1 MPQVISHPTFGN
13 VSFPDDFTNQ
23 QIADSFKN
31 LENLQKPKAQ
41 EKQTPMSETA
51 MNMASDIAVEGGVST
66 TGQLAGA
73 FTGPGYFVLAPLSG
87 YYGNYLKQQQQIA
100 RGERKEFSQGEAFAA
115 ALINLL
121 PAANATKTLAKVG
134 VDLAAKPLGTKI
146 AYTAGLR
153 AVEGAGIGGL
163 SKTLE
168 QTIEEG
174 TFPTQDDF
182 LSAVKAGGALGA
194 VVGAGEAGL
203 TAAFPKLSR
212 GASKMWD
219 TFAGK
224 KASDVGAQLD
234 NLRVNGTPEE
244 KAAATEIIDEVGQ
257 RLGLI
262 RKATGKSA
270 EESAREM
277 LGYQYIP
284 EPGTRPAREA
294 AEAFQQLTPAE
305 SERQLIEMG
314 LKREGAAPSA
324 MESAAAMGVLPVKPA
339 REAAQTLAQAPLT
352 AEEQAARF
360 VGTLQ
365 PKSAMESASAMG
377 VLPVRPAREAAET
390 LAQAPLTAEE
400 QAARFVA
407 GLEPKSAAE
416 SASLMGA
423 LPVKS
428 AKEAAEL
435 LSQVPLT
442 PEEKVAR
449 FVASLQPKS
458 AAESAELLGM
468 GQPLKSARESAEV
481 FKTKQRIKKT
491 TVPTDEE
498 LQIAADSQRGI
509 PESQMYSSVKA
520 LQDAGGPEM
529 YNHALEHV
537 GDLADRLQ
545 EPRYLGSM
553 GATDKLPR
561 LMRML
566 FPAKGRDSFEKEI
579 ESGLRGAAEYK
590 VLEKHPELEVPGEP
604 NWMKYEKVRAQ
615 YANEI
620 EQNIA
625 KAREEM
631 VRQGKEYAKA
641 HREHNK
647 PITYAGK
654 LGRDAAIALGEMD
667 FKKLREIIP
676 ELNDFYEANKNTPN
690 IYLREKPSAKK
701 GKASSESGFITPETA
716 IPLARTAAGAVIG
729 ATQGETPEERAT
741 YAALGAGAGALA
753 SPKLFKAALSKINK
767 KANTIEEAIADKQ
780 GIKPVSIPKGQGSTV
795 VSETNPNVQKAL
807 QELNIPK
814 SERKMS
820 LEDVDRLFEEPK
832 EKTKFLSISDRLAE
846 LFQNSFRPVGV
857 LEEKIRGYSPKFNLA
872 DRFSLIGGAG
882 AKAEPAIREMENVR
896 NTLVGDIHPKDINRY
911 FVLNRAANRLARGI
925 LTEKLSIEDTSRLL
939 TDLRANLGQDKVA
952 RLERFSQYMQ
962 DAADADLKMM
972 VSSGRMSQQLYDEIK
987 AKNDFYAPF
996 HFTNKVGEIDAVS
1009 QRFRSGS
1016 AIDTQAELAK
1026 ELQGFDSQDL
1036 KLGDIFTAF
1045 KRNKYNAHILAEKSA
1060 AMNELVELA
1069 MLDKNGDYA
1078 KFIKRPKDAPPG
1090 FEAISYLS
1098 DGKTKYLAVDASV
1111 ARAVSGLSPIELG
1124 VVGKLLQVGGL
1135 GLRAGATS
1143 LNAAWLVTNFP
1154 LDFARQMMMSK
1165 YGLKSPKDLIP
1176 WAGYAADFGESLAS
1190 SIKYHLPGR
1199 FSKQDDLYRAY
1210 LESGAARSNFQ
1221 SVINQDAFTQA
1232 MLRGDDT
1239 ALAKFIDVSDKYI
1252 LGTPGKIANALEDTI
1267 KLMGLKRAMRFENVN
1282 QLTPEA
1288 REKMMREIAYEVRN
1302 YAGSPDFGKFGSLGR
1317 QANLLFIFANARGQG
1332 VAADVA
1338 RLSGRTGTKE
1348 ARDAWL
1354 RVGIAFGLPAT
1365 LLWSLNH
1372 LPENAEDYSKLSER
1386 DKTSFFNIPLSDENG
1401 PKYNTDKYGRKVRDY
1416 LRIPKRDIPSIM
1428 ANTIEKTLD
1437 FYASQKPQEVYEWA
1451 NAMADSISPI
1461 SISGNTLAERG
1472 MSVASS
1478 LNPAIRVPFEQISN
1492 VEFFRKRPIVSPE
1505 LKEVRPEF
1513 QYEESTPEIY
1523 KDIAKAVPGVS
1534 PLRLQNVVQGFTG
1547 GAVSQFVKKPQEGR
1561 NELASNPLLSRY
1573 FRSGSIDES
1582 ADFERI
1588 QQLRS
1593 QQADR
1598 GFIREMEIDKALD
1611 AALAAPMNQR
1621 QQIMRS
1627 SLPPEVI
1634 SDPNFSDTLVRLL
1647 VDKQLQVTPLERRIR
1662 SLQPSE
1668 RAQYIHERI
1677 STMKREDEKRTY
1689 IGRMA
1694 TIPGMFTDDVAKF
1707 LVEWKKADKP
1717 SKQPQPTR

>member
-13 VSFPDDFTNQ
+13 ISFPDDFTNQ

-41 EKQTPMSETA
+41 EKQIPMSETA

-134 VDLAAKPLGTKI
+134 VDLAAKPVGAKM

-153 AVEGAGIGGL
+153 AAEGAGIGGL

-174 TFPTQDDF
+174 VFPSEKEF
-182 LSAVKAGGALGA
+182 WSSVGSGGALGA

-203 TAAFPKLSR
+203 AAAFPKLSR
-212 GASKMWD
+212 GASKMWG

-234 NLRVNGTPEE
+234 NLRVNGTAEE

-314 LKREGAAPSA
+314 LKREGTAPSA
-324 MESAAAMGVLPVKPA
+324 MESAAAMGVIPVKPA

-365 PKSAMESASAMG
+365 PKSAMESAAAMG
-377 VLPVRPAREAAET
+377 L
-390 LAQAPLTAEE
+390 
-400 QAARFVA
+400 
-407 GLEPKSAAE
+407 
-416 SASLMGA
+416 
-423 LPVKS
+423 
-428 AKEAAEL
+428 
-435 LSQVPLT
+435 VPT
-442 PEEKVAR
+442 
-449 FVASLQPKS
+449 
-458 AAESAELLGM
+458 
-468 GQPLKSARESAEV
+468 KSAREAYEV
-481 FKTKQRIKKT
+481 FPRSTLPPKELAQEFEKARTIDEYQNALERSRLAGPEQVTFAPETPAEKIGLNIIETRRGESAREKARLEKALG
-491 TVPTDEE
+491 VSKEE
-498 LQIAADSQRGI
+498 LPTTED
-509 PESQMYSSVKA
+509 V
-520 LQDAGGPEM
+520 
-529 YNHALEHV
+529 
-537 GDLADRLQ
+537 LQ
-545 EPRYLGSM
+545 EVQAVRGVGGRAGARKM
-553 GATDKLPR
+553 G
-561 LMRML
+561 
-566 FPAKGRDSFEKEI
+566 
-579 ESGLRGAAEYK
+579 
-590 VLEKHPELEVPGEP
+590 LEG
-604 NWMKYEKVRAQ
+604 
-615 YANEI
+615 
-620 EQNIA
+620 
-625 KAREEM
+625 
-631 VRQGKEYAKA
+631 
-641 HREHNK
+641 
-647 PITYAGK
+647 
-654 LGRDAAIALGEMD
+654 
-667 FKKLREIIP
+667 
-676 ELNDFYEANKNTPN
+676 
-690 IYLREKPSAKK
+690 
-701 GKASSESGFITPETA
+701 GFITPETA

-767 KANTIEEAIADKQ
+767 KANTIEEAIAEKQ

-846 LFQNSFRPVGV
+846 LFQNNFRPIGV

-962 DAADADLKMM
+962 DAADADLKLM

-996 HFTNKVGEIDAVS
+996 HFTNKVGQIDSVS

-1069 MLDKNGDYA
+1069 MMDKDGIYA
-1078 KFIKRPKDAPPG
+1078 KFIKKPKDAPPG

-1098 DGKTKYLAVDASV
+1098 DGKTKYLAVDQSV

-1135 GLRAGATS
+1135 GLRAGATF
-1143 LNAAWLVTNFP
+1143 LNAAYLTRAFP
-1154 LDFARQMMMSK
+1154 LDLARQMVMSK

-1176 WAGYAADFGESLAS
+1176 WSGYAADFAEALAS
-1190 SIKYHLPGR
+1190 SIKNQ
-1199 FSKQDDLYRAY
+1199 FANKQTDLYRAY

-1239 ALAKFIDVSDKYI
+1239 ALAKLIDVSDKYI
-1252 LGTPGKIANALEDTI
+1252 LGTPGKIAAALEDTV
-1267 KLMGLKRAMRFENVN
+1267 KMMGLKRGMRFENVN

-1288 REKMMREIAYEVRN
+1288 RQKMMQEIAYEVRN
-1302 YAGSPDFGKFGSLGR
+1302 YAGSPDFGKFGSLGP
-1317 QANLLFIFANARGQG
+1317 QANLLFMFANARGQG
-1332 VAADVA
+1332 IAADFA

-1365 LLWSLNH
+1365 VLWSLNH
-1372 LPENAEDYSKLSER
+1372 TPENAEDYSKLSER
-1386 DKTSFFNIPLSDENG
+1386 DKTSFFNIPLSDQNG

-1416 LRIPKRDIPSIM
+1416 LRIPKRDVPSLM

-1437 FYASQKPQEVYEWA
+1437 FYAGQSPEEVYKWA
-1451 NAMADSISPI
+1451 NAMAESISPI
-1461 SISGNTLAERG
+1461 SISGDTLLQRA

-1492 VEFFRKRPIVSPE
+1492 VEFFRKKPIVPTE

-1547 GAVSQFVKKPQEGR
+1547 GAITQFVKKPQEGR
-1561 NELASNPLLSRY
+1561 NDLASNPLLSGY

-1707 LVEWKKADKP
+1707 LVEWKNVPRFPEDKTKR
-1717 SKQPQPTR
+1717 SQPTR

>member
-31 LENLQKPKAQ
+31 LENLQKPKDQ
-41 EKQTPMSETA
+41 EKQIPMSETA

-73 FTGPGYFVLAPLSG
+73 FTGPGYFVLAPASG

-100 RGERKEFSQGEAFAA
+100 RGERKEFSQGEAVAA

-134 VDLAAKPLGTKI
+134 VDLAAKPVGAKM

-153 AVEGAGIGGL
+153 AAEGAGIGGL

-174 TFPTQDDF
+174 VFPSEKEF
-182 LSAVKAGGALGA
+182 WSSVGSGGALGA

-203 TAAFPKLSR
+203 AAAFPKLSR
-212 GASKMWD
+212 GASKMWS

-314 LKREGAAPSA
+314 LKSEGAAPSA

-339 REAAQTLAQAPLT
+339 REAAQILAQAPLT

-365 PKSAMESASAMG
+365 PKSAMESAAAMG
-377 VLPVRPAREAAET
+377 L
-390 LAQAPLTAEE
+390 
-400 QAARFVA
+400 
-407 GLEPKSAAE
+407 
-416 SASLMGA
+416 
-423 LPVKS
+423 
-428 AKEAAEL
+428 
-435 LSQVPLT
+435 VPT
-442 PEEKVAR
+442 
-449 FVASLQPKS
+449 
-458 AAESAELLGM
+458 
-468 GQPLKSARESAEV
+468 KSAREAYEAFPRSTLPPKELAQEFEKARTIDEYQNALERSRLAGPEQVTFAPETPAEKVGLNIIETRRGESAREKARLEKALGV
-481 FKTKQRIKKT
+481 SK
-491 TVPTDEE
+491 EE
-498 LQIAADSQRGI
+498 LPTTED
-509 PESQMYSSVKA
+509 V
-520 LQDAGGPEM
+520 
-529 YNHALEHV
+529 
-537 GDLADRLQ
+537 LQ
-545 EPRYLGSM
+545 EVQAVRGVGGRAGARKM
-553 GATDKLPR
+553 G
-561 LMRML
+561 
-566 FPAKGRDSFEKEI
+566 
-579 ESGLRGAAEYK
+579 
-590 VLEKHPELEVPGEP
+590 LEG
-604 NWMKYEKVRAQ
+604 
-615 YANEI
+615 
-620 EQNIA
+620 
-625 KAREEM
+625 
-631 VRQGKEYAKA
+631 
-641 HREHNK
+641 
-647 PITYAGK
+647 
-654 LGRDAAIALGEMD
+654 
-667 FKKLREIIP
+667 
-676 ELNDFYEANKNTPN
+676 
-690 IYLREKPSAKK
+690 
-701 GKASSESGFITPETA
+701 GFITPETA

-832 EKTKFLSISDRLAE
+832 EKTKFLSISDRLVE

-872 DRFSLIGGAG
+872 DRFSLVGGAG

-1239 ALAKFIDVSDKYI
+1239 ALAKLINVSDKYI

-1267 KLMGLKRAMRFENVN
+1267 KLMGLKRGMRFENVN

-1288 REKMMREIAYEVRN
+1288 RQKMMQEIAYEVRN

-1332 VAADVA
+1332 IAADVA

-1428 ANTIEKTLD
+1428 ANTIDKTLD

-1492 VEFFRKRPIVSPE
+1492 VEFFRKKPIVKSE
-1505 LKEVRPEF
+1505 LQEVRPEF

-1573 FRSGSIDES
+1573 FRSGTIDES

-1621 QQIMRS
+1621 QQIMQS

-1668 RAQYIHERI
+1668 RAQYIHERL
-1677 STMKREDEKRTY
+1677 STMNREDEKRTY

>member
-41 EKQTPMSETA
+41 EKQIPMSETA

-66 TGQLAGA
+66 AGQLIGA
-73 FTGPGYFVLAPLSG
+73 LSGPGYLAIAPASG
-87 YYGNYLKQQQQIA
+87 AYGNYLKQQQQIA
-100 RGERKEFSQGEAFAA
+100 RGEKKEVSIGEMVAA
-115 ALINLL
+115 GLINLL

-134 VDLAAKPLGTKI
+134 VDLAAKPVGAKI

-153 AVEGAGIGGL
+153 AAEGAGIGGL

-174 TFPTQDDF
+174 TFPSEKEF
-182 LSAVKAGGALGA
+182 WSSVGSGGALGA

-203 TAAFPKLSR
+203 AAAFPKLSR
-212 GASKMWD
+212 GASKMWGK
-219 TFAGK
+219 FAGK

-234 NLRVNGTPEE
+234 NLMVNGTAEE

-314 LKREGAAPSA
+314 LKREGTAPSA

-365 PKSAMESASAMG
+365 PKSAMESAAAMG
-377 VLPVRPAREAAET
+377 L
-390 LAQAPLTAEE
+390 
-400 QAARFVA
+400 
-407 GLEPKSAAE
+407 
-416 SASLMGA
+416 
-423 LPVKS
+423 
-428 AKEAAEL
+428 
-435 LSQVPLT
+435 VPT
-442 PEEKVAR
+442 
-449 FVASLQPKS
+449 
-458 AAESAELLGM
+458 
-468 GQPLKSARESAEV
+468 KSARESYEAFPRSTLPPKELAQEFEKARTIDEYQNALERSRLAGPEQVTFAPETPAEKV
-481 FKTKQRIKKT
+481 GLNIIETRRGESAREKARLEKALGVSK
-491 TVPTDEE
+491 EE
-498 LQIAADSQRGI
+498 LPTTEDI
-509 PESQMYSSVKA
+509 
-520 LQDAGGPEM
+520 
-529 YNHALEHV
+529 
-537 GDLADRLQ
+537 LQ
-545 EPRYLGSM
+545 EVQTVRGVGGRAGARKM
-553 GATDKLPR
+553 G
-561 LMRML
+561 
-566 FPAKGRDSFEKEI
+566 
-579 ESGLRGAAEYK
+579 
-590 VLEKHPELEVPGEP
+590 LEG
-604 NWMKYEKVRAQ
+604 
-615 YANEI
+615 
-620 EQNIA
+620 
-625 KAREEM
+625 
-631 VRQGKEYAKA
+631 
-641 HREHNK
+641 
-647 PITYAGK
+647 
-654 LGRDAAIALGEMD
+654 
-667 FKKLREIIP
+667 
-676 ELNDFYEANKNTPN
+676 
-690 IYLREKPSAKK
+690 
-701 GKASSESGFITPETA
+701 GFITSETA

-814 SERKMS
+814 SERKMG

-846 LFQNSFRPVGV
+846 LFQNNFRPVGV

-962 DAADADLKMM
+962 DAADADLKLM

-996 HFTNKVGEIDAVS
+996 HFTNKVGQLDSIS

-1026 ELQGFDSQDL
+1026 ELQGFESQDL

-1078 KFIKRPKDAPPG
+1078 KFIKKPKDAPPG

-1135 GLRAGATS
+1135 GLRAGATF
-1143 LNAAWLVTNFP
+1143 LNAAWITRNFP
-1154 LDFARQMMMSK
+1154 LDFARQALMSK
-1165 YGLKSPKDLIP
+1165 YGLKGPQDLVP
-1176 WAGYAADFGESLAS
+1176 WSGYAADFAEALAS
-1190 SIKYHLPGR
+1190 SIKNQ
-1199 FSKQDDLYRAY
+1199 FTNKQTDLYRAY

-1232 MLRGDDT
+1232 MLRGEDT
-1239 ALAKFIDVSDKYI
+1239 ALAKLIDVSDKYI
-1252 LGTPGKIANALEDTI
+1252 LGTPGKISGALEDTI

-1288 REKMMREIAYEVRN
+1288 REKMMREIAYEIRN
-1302 YAGSPDFGKFGSLGR
+1302 YAGTPDVGKFGSLGR
-1317 QANLLFIFANARGQG
+1317 QANLLFMFANVRGQG
-1332 VAADVA
+1332 IAADFA
-1338 RLSGRTGTKE
+1338 RLAGRTGTKE

-1354 RVGIAFGLPAT
+1354 RVGIAFGLPAIT
-1365 LLWSLNH
+1365 LWSVNH
-1372 LPENAEDYSKLSER
+1372 TPENAEDYSKLSER
-1386 DKTSFFNIPLSDENG
+1386 DKTSFFNIPLFDKNG

-1416 LRIPKRDIPSIM
+1416 LRIPKRDVPSLM

-1437 FYASQKPQEVYEWA
+1437 FYAGQNPEEVYKWA
-1451 NAMADSISPI
+1451 NAMAESISPI
-1461 SISGNTLAERG
+1461 SISGNTLVERG

-1492 VEFFRKRPIVSPE
+1492 IEFFRKKPIVKSE
-1505 LKEVRPEF
+1505 LQEVRPEF

-1547 GAVSQFVKKPQEGR
+1547 GAITQFVKKPQEGR
-1561 NELASNPLLSRY
+1561 NDLASNPLLSGY

-1707 LVEWKKADKP
+1707 LVEWKNVPRFPEDKTKR
-1717 SKQPQPTR
+1717 SQPTR

>member
-31 LENLQKPKAQ
+31 LENLQQPKAQ
-41 EKQTPMSETA
+41 EKQTPLSETA

-66 TGQLAGA
+66 AGQVLGA
-73 FTGPGYFVLAPLSG
+73 FTGPGYLAIAPASG
-87 YYGNYLKQQQQIA
+87 VYGNYLKQQQQIA
-100 RGERKEFSQGEAFAA
+100 RGDKKEVSIGEMVAA
-115 ALINLL
+115 GLINLL
-121 PAANATKTLAKVG
+121 PAANATKALAKVG

-153 AVEGAGIGGL
+153 AAEGAGIAGV

-168 QTIEEG
+168 QTVEEG
-174 TFPTQDDF
+174 TFPTFDEY
-182 LSAVKAGGALGA
+182 LSSVKAGGALGA

-212 GASKMWD
+212 GASKMWSG
-219 TFAGK
+219 FSGK

-257 RLGLI
+257 RLGFVNARPKSAQESGLVI
-262 RKATGKSA
+262 ASEQPSFVIKSTGGRAEAIPGGFGSEQVAAATGLTPARTIAPEASSLEAASQIPLISSRFAGQAEQAARALLGDEAVEFAKREGRILSA
-270 EESAREM
+270 SEQFALRQRQGLEEMRLAAESSAKARAVAAPGGFGGTSVRGGPLPSSGIAPSPIDLYQPPLGGFGGSGIASTPVSYQPTAAESALIFQQAEARRSAPDVFEQAVRQNEQAVRQNQSAIGAAGLRARLAAEEQSSLRASQFEQARMEEELQQGLIGRRLEGPEQVTFTPETPTEKIGLNVIDTRRGESAREKARLEKA
-277 LGYQYIP
+277 LGVAQ
-284 EPGTRPAREA
+284 E
-294 AEAFQQLTPAE
+294 QLPTTEEVLQDVQTIRGVGGRA
-305 SERQLIEMG
+305 
-314 LKREGAAPSA
+314 GA
-324 MESAAAMGVLPVKPA
+324 K
-339 REAAQTLAQAPLT
+339 
-352 AEEQAARF
+352 
-360 VGTLQ
+360 
-365 PKSAMESASAMG
+365 KK
-377 VLPVRPAREAAET
+377 
-390 LAQAPLTAEE
+390 
-400 QAARFVA
+400 
-407 GLEPKSAAE
+407 GLE
-416 SASLMGA
+416 G
-423 LPVKS
+423 
-428 AKEAAEL
+428 
-435 LSQVPLT
+435 
-442 PEEKVAR
+442 
-449 FVASLQPKS
+449 
-458 AAESAELLGM
+458 
-468 GQPLKSARESAEV
+468 
-481 FKTKQRIKKT
+481 
-491 TVPTDEE
+491 
-498 LQIAADSQRGI
+498 
-509 PESQMYSSVKA
+509 
-520 LQDAGGPEM
+520 
-529 YNHALEHV
+529 
-537 GDLADRLQ
+537 
-545 EPRYLGSM
+545 
-553 GATDKLPR
+553 
-561 LMRML
+561 
-566 FPAKGRDSFEKEI
+566 
-579 ESGLRGAAEYK
+579 
-590 VLEKHPELEVPGEP
+590 
-604 NWMKYEKVRAQ
+604 
-615 YANEI
+615 
-620 EQNIA
+620 
-625 KAREEM
+625 
-631 VRQGKEYAKA
+631 
-641 HREHNK
+641 
-647 PITYAGK
+647 
-654 LGRDAAIALGEMD
+654 
-667 FKKLREIIP
+667 
-676 ELNDFYEANKNTPN
+676 
-690 IYLREKPSAKK
+690 
-701 GKASSESGFITPETA
+701 GFITPETV

-729 ATQGETPEERAT
+729 ATQGETPEERAM

-753 SPKLFKAALSKINK
+753 SPKLFKAALSKVNK
-767 KANTIEEAIADKQ
+767 KANTIEEAIAERQ
-780 GIKPVSIPKGQGSTV
+780 GVKPISIPKGQGSTV
-795 VSETNPNVQKAL
+795 VSENSPNVQKAL

-814 SERKMS
+814 VQKKMS

-857 LEEKIRGYSPKFNLA
+857 LEQKIKGYSPKLNLA
-872 DRFSLIGGAG
+872 DKFSLIGGAG
-882 AKAEPAIREMENVR
+882 AKAEPAIAEMEQVR
-896 NTLVGDIHPKDINRY
+896 RTLVGDIHPKDINRY

-952 RLERFSQYMQ
+952 RLERFNQYMQ
-962 DAADADLKMM
+962 DSADADLKLM

-996 HFTNKVGEIDAVS
+996 HFTNKVGQLDSLS
-1009 QRFRSGS
+1009 QKFRSGA

-1026 ELQGFDSQDL
+1026 ELQGFDSQEL

-1060 AMNELVELA
+1060 AMNELVEVA
-1069 MLDKNGDYA
+1069 MLDKDGVYA
-1078 KFIKRPKDAPPG
+1078 KFIKKPKDAPPG

-1098 DGKTKYLAVDASV
+1098 NGKTKYLAVDPSV
-1111 ARAVSGLSPIELG
+1111 TRAVSGLSPIELG

-1165 YGLKSPKDLIP
+1165 YGLKGPKDLIP
-1176 WAGYAADFGESLAS
+1176 WAGYAADFAESLAS

-1232 MLRGDDT
+1232 MLRGEDT
-1239 ALAKFIDVSDKYI
+1239 ALAKLIDVSDKYI

-1267 KLMGLKRAMRFENVN
+1267 KLMGLKRGMRFENIN

-1288 REKMMREIAYEVRN
+1288 RQKMMQEIAYEVRN

-1317 QANLLFIFANARGQG
+1317 QANLLFVFANARGQG

-1365 LLWSLNH
+1365 LLWSVNH

-1416 LRIPKRDIPSIM
+1416 LRIPKRDVPSIM
-1428 ANTIEKTLD
+1428 ANTIDKTLD
-1437 FYASQKPQEVYEWA
+1437 FYANQSPQEVYEWA
-1451 NAMADSISPI
+1451 NAMADSISPV
-1461 SISGNTLAERG
+1461 SISGKTLTERG

-1478 LNPAIRVPFEQISN
+1478 INPAIRVPFEQISN
-1492 VEFFRKRPIVSPE
+1492 VDFFRKKPIVSPE

-1523 KDIAKAVPGVS
+1523 KDIAKEVPGVS

-1547 GAVSQFVKKPQEGR
+1547 GAVSQFVRKPQEGR
-1561 NELASNPLLSRY
+1561 NELASNPLISRY

-1588 QQLRS
+1588 QQLRN

-1611 AALAAPMNQR
+1611 AALAVPMNQR
-1621 QQIMRS
+1621 QQVMRS
-1627 SLPPEVI
+1627 SLPPEVV

-1662 SLQPSE
+1662 GLQPSE

-1677 STMKREDEKRTY
+1677 STMKRDDEKRTY

-1707 LVEWKKADKP
+1707 LIEWKNVPRFPEDKTKR
-1717 SKQPQPTR
+1717 SQSTR

>member
-41 EKQTPMSETA
+41 EKETPMSETA

-66 TGQLAGA
+66 TGQVAGA

-87 YYGNYLKQQQQIA
+87 YYGNYLKQQQQIE

-134 VDLAAKPLGTKI
+134 VDLAAKPVGTKI

-153 AVEGAGIGGL
+153 AAEGAGIGGL

-174 TFPTQDDF
+174 VFPSEKEF
-182 LSAVKAGGALGA
+182 WSSVGSGGALGA

-203 TAAFPKLSR
+203 AAAFPKLSR
-212 GASKMWD
+212 GASKMWG

-234 NLRVNGTPEE
+234 NLRVNGTAEE

-257 RLGLI
+257 RLGIVNARPKSAQESGLVLATEQPTFVI
-262 RKATGKSA
+262 KSTGGRAEAIPGGFGSETVAAATGLEPAKISAPVSSAFEAVADIPPVYTKYLGQAEQAARALLGDEAVEIAKKEGKILSA
-270 EESAREM
+270 EQQASIRQRQSVEQARLEAEAQAQGRTAPIGGFSGSGAMGTEVDYATRLRLQQLKQAEEAAAAARRQELSQQFEQARMEQQLQEGMLGRRLKGPEQVTFTPETPYEKIGLDVIQTRRGESAREKARLEKA
-277 LGYQYIP
+277 LGVSKEELPTTEDILQ
-284 EPGTRPAREA
+284 EVQTVRGVGGRAGARK
-294 AEAFQQLTPAE
+294 
-305 SERQLIEMG
+305 MG
-314 LKREGAAPSA
+314 LEG
-324 MESAAAMGVLPVKPA
+324 
-339 REAAQTLAQAPLT
+339 
-352 AEEQAARF
+352 
-360 VGTLQ
+360 
-365 PKSAMESASAMG
+365 
-377 VLPVRPAREAAET
+377 
-390 LAQAPLTAEE
+390 
-400 QAARFVA
+400 
-407 GLEPKSAAE
+407 
-416 SASLMGA
+416 
-423 LPVKS
+423 
-428 AKEAAEL
+428 
-435 LSQVPLT
+435 
-442 PEEKVAR
+442 
-449 FVASLQPKS
+449 
-458 AAESAELLGM
+458 
-468 GQPLKSARESAEV
+468 
-481 FKTKQRIKKT
+481 
-491 TVPTDEE
+491 
-498 LQIAADSQRGI
+498 
-509 PESQMYSSVKA
+509 
-520 LQDAGGPEM
+520 
-529 YNHALEHV
+529 
-537 GDLADRLQ
+537 
-545 EPRYLGSM
+545 
-553 GATDKLPR
+553 
-561 LMRML
+561 
-566 FPAKGRDSFEKEI
+566 
-579 ESGLRGAAEYK
+579 
-590 VLEKHPELEVPGEP
+590 
-604 NWMKYEKVRAQ
+604 
-615 YANEI
+615 
-620 EQNIA
+620 
-625 KAREEM
+625 
-631 VRQGKEYAKA
+631 
-641 HREHNK
+641 
-647 PITYAGK
+647 
-654 LGRDAAIALGEMD
+654 
-667 FKKLREIIP
+667 
-676 ELNDFYEANKNTPN
+676 
-690 IYLREKPSAKK
+690 
-701 GKASSESGFITPETA
+701 GFITPETA

-832 EKTKFLSISDRLAE
+832 EKTKFLSISDRLVE

-872 DRFSLIGGAG
+872 DRFSLVGGAG

-1135 GLRAGATS
+1135 GLRAGATF
-1143 LNAAWLVTNFP
+1143 LNAAWITRNFP
-1154 LDFARQMMMSK
+1154 LDFARQALMSK
-1165 YGLKSPKDLIP
+1165 YGLKGPQDLVP
-1176 WAGYAADFGESLAS
+1176 WSGYAADFAEALAS
-1190 SIKYHLPGR
+1190 SIKNQ
-1199 FSKQDDLYRAY
+1199 FANKQTDLYRAY

-1232 MLRGDDT
+1232 MLRGEDT
-1239 ALAKFIDVSDKYI
+1239 ALAKLIDVSDKYI
-1252 LGTPGKIANALEDTI
+1252 LGTPGKIAGALEDTI
-1267 KLMGLKRAMRFENVN
+1267 KLMGLKRAMRFENIN

-1288 REKMMREIAYEVRN
+1288 REKVMREIAYEIRN
-1302 YAGSPDFGKFGSLGR
+1302 YAGTPDVGKFGSLGR
-1317 QANLLFIFANARGQG
+1317 QANLLFMFANVRGQG
-1332 VAADVA
+1332 IAADFA
-1338 RLSGRTGTKE
+1338 RLAGRTGTKE

-1354 RVGIAFGLPAT
+1354 RVGIAFGLPT
-1365 LLWSLNH
+1365 ITLWSVNH
-1372 LPENAEDYSKLSER
+1372 IPENAEDYSKLSER
-1386 DKTSFFNIPLSDENG
+1386 DKTSFFNIPLFDKNG

-1416 LRIPKRDIPSIM
+1416 LRIPKRDVPSMM

-1437 FYASQKPQEVYEWA
+1437 FYAGQNPEEVYKWA
-1451 NAMADSISPI
+1451 NAMAESISPI
-1461 SISGNTLAERG
+1461 SISGDTLLERG

-1478 LNPAIRVPFEQISN
+1478 LNPTIRVPFEQISN
-1492 VEFFRKRPIVSPE
+1492 IEFFRKRPIVSPE

-1547 GAVSQFVKKPQEGR
+1547 GAITQFVKKPQEGR
-1561 NELASNPLLSRY
+1561 NDLAYNPLLSGY

-1707 LVEWKKADKP
+1707 LVEWKNVPRFPEDKTKR
-1717 SKQPQPTR
+1717 SQPTR

>member
-31 LENLQKPKAQ
+31 LENLQKPKDQ
-41 EKQTPMSETA
+41 EKQIPMSETA

-73 FTGPGYFVLAPLSG
+73 FTGPGYFVLAPASG

-100 RGERKEFSQGEAFAA
+100 RGERKEFSQGEAVAA

-134 VDLAAKPLGTKI
+134 VDLAAKPVGAKI

-153 AVEGAGIGGL
+153 AAEGAGIGGL

-174 TFPTQDDF
+174 VFPSEKEF
-182 LSAVKAGGALGA
+182 WSSVGSGGALGA

-203 TAAFPKLSR
+203 AAAFPKLSR
-212 GASKMWD
+212 GASKMWG

-234 NLRVNGTPEE
+234 NLRVNGTAEE

-270 EESAREM
+270 EESAREI

-324 MESAAAMGVLPVKPA
+324 MESAAVMGVLPVKPA

-365 PKSAMESASAMG
+365 PKSAMESAAAMG
-377 VLPVRPAREAAET
+377 L
-390 LAQAPLTAEE
+390 
-400 QAARFVA
+400 
-407 GLEPKSAAE
+407 
-416 SASLMGA
+416 
-423 LPVKS
+423 
-428 AKEAAEL
+428 
-435 LSQVPLT
+435 VPT
-442 PEEKVAR
+442 
-449 FVASLQPKS
+449 
-458 AAESAELLGM
+458 
-468 GQPLKSARESAEV
+468 KSAREAYEAFPRSTLPPKELAQEFEKARTIDEYQNALERSRLAGPEQITFAPETPAEKVGLNIIETRRGESAREKARLEKALGV
-481 FKTKQRIKKT
+481 SK
-491 TVPTDEE
+491 EE
-498 LQIAADSQRGI
+498 LPTTEDI
-509 PESQMYSSVKA
+509 
-520 LQDAGGPEM
+520 
-529 YNHALEHV
+529 
-537 GDLADRLQ
+537 LQ
-545 EPRYLGSM
+545 EVQTVRGVGGRAGARKM
-553 GATDKLPR
+553 G
-561 LMRML
+561 
-566 FPAKGRDSFEKEI
+566 
-579 ESGLRGAAEYK
+579 
-590 VLEKHPELEVPGEP
+590 LEG
-604 NWMKYEKVRAQ
+604 
-615 YANEI
+615 
-620 EQNIA
+620 
-625 KAREEM
+625 
-631 VRQGKEYAKA
+631 
-641 HREHNK
+641 
-647 PITYAGK
+647 
-654 LGRDAAIALGEMD
+654 
-667 FKKLREIIP
+667 
-676 ELNDFYEANKNTPN
+676 
-690 IYLREKPSAKK
+690 
-701 GKASSESGFITPETA
+701 GFITPETA

-729 ATQGETPEERAT
+729 ATQGETPEERAI

-832 EKTKFLSISDRLAE
+832 EKTKFLSISDRLVE

-872 DRFSLIGGAG
+872 DRFSLVGGAG

-962 DAADADLKMM
+962 DAADADLKLM

-1135 GLRAGATS
+1135 GLRAGATF
-1143 LNAAWLVTNFP
+1143 LNAAYLTRAFP
-1154 LDFARQMMMSK
+1154 LDFARQALMSK
-1165 YGLKSPKDLIP
+1165 YGVKGPQDLVP
-1176 WAGYAADFGESLAS
+1176 WSGYAADFAEALAS
-1190 SIKYHLPGR
+1190 SIKNQ
-1199 FSKQDDLYRAY
+1199 FANKQTDLYRAY

-1232 MLRGDDT
+1232 MLRGEDT
-1239 ALAKFIDVSDKYI
+1239 ALAKLIDVSDKYI
-1252 LGTPGKIANALEDTI
+1252 LGTPGKIAGALEDTV

-1288 REKMMREIAYEVRN
+1288 REKVMREIAYEVRN

-1332 VAADVA
+1332 IAADFA
-1338 RLSGRTGTKE
+1338 RLAGRTGTKE

-1354 RVGIAFGLPAT
+1354 RVGIAFGLPAIT
-1365 LLWSLNH
+1365 LWSVNH
-1372 LPENAEDYSKLSER
+1372 TPENAEDYSKLSER
-1386 DKTSFFNIPLSDENG
+1386 DKTSFFNIPLFDKNG

-1416 LRIPKRDIPSIM
+1416 LRIPKRDVPSLM

-1437 FYASQKPQEVYEWA
+1437 FYAGQSPEEVYKWA
-1451 NAMADSISPI
+1451 NAMAESISPI
-1461 SISGNTLAERG
+1461 SISGDTLLQRA

-1492 VEFFRKRPIVSPE
+1492 IEFFRKKPIVKSE
-1505 LKEVRPEF
+1505 LQEVRPEF

-1547 GAVSQFVKKPQEGR
+1547 GAITQFVKKPQEGR
-1561 NELASNPLLSRY
+1561 NDLASNPLLSGY

-1707 LVEWKKADKP
+1707 LVEWKNVPRFPEDKTKR
-1717 SKQPQPTR
+1717 SQPTR

>member
-1 MPQVISHPTFGN
+1 MPQVILHPTFGN

-31 LENLQKPKAQ
+31 LENLQKPKDQ
-41 EKQTPMSETA
+41 EKQIPMSETA

-73 FTGPGYFVLAPLSG
+73 FTGPGYFVLAPASG

-100 RGERKEFSQGEAFAA
+100 RGERKEFSQGEAVAA

-134 VDLAAKPLGTKI
+134 VDLAAKPVGAKM

-153 AVEGAGIGGL
+153 AAEGAGIGGL

-174 TFPTQDDF
+174 VFPSEKEF
-182 LSAVKAGGALGA
+182 WSSVGSGGALGA

-203 TAAFPKLSR
+203 AAAFPKLSR
-212 GASKMWD
+212 GASKMWS

-234 NLRVNGTPEE
+234 NLRVNGTAEE

-270 EESAREM
+270 EESAREI

-365 PKSAMESASAMG
+365 PKSAMESAAAMG
-377 VLPVRPAREAAET
+377 L
-390 LAQAPLTAEE
+390 
-400 QAARFVA
+400 
-407 GLEPKSAAE
+407 
-416 SASLMGA
+416 
-423 LPVKS
+423 
-428 AKEAAEL
+428 
-435 LSQVPLT
+435 VPT
-442 PEEKVAR
+442 
-449 FVASLQPKS
+449 
-458 AAESAELLGM
+458 
-468 GQPLKSARESAEV
+468 KSAREAYEAFPRSTLPPKELAQEFEKARTIDEYQNALERSRLAGPEQVTFAPETPAEKVGLNIIETRRGESAREKARLEKALGV
-481 FKTKQRIKKT
+481 SK
-491 TVPTDEE
+491 EE
-498 LQIAADSQRGI
+498 LPTTED
-509 PESQMYSSVKA
+509 V
-520 LQDAGGPEM
+520 
-529 YNHALEHV
+529 
-537 GDLADRLQ
+537 LQ
-545 EPRYLGSM
+545 EVQAVRGVGGRAGARKM
-553 GATDKLPR
+553 G
-561 LMRML
+561 
-566 FPAKGRDSFEKEI
+566 
-579 ESGLRGAAEYK
+579 
-590 VLEKHPELEVPGEP
+590 LEG
-604 NWMKYEKVRAQ
+604 
-615 YANEI
+615 
-620 EQNIA
+620 
-625 KAREEM
+625 
-631 VRQGKEYAKA
+631 
-641 HREHNK
+641 
-647 PITYAGK
+647 
-654 LGRDAAIALGEMD
+654 
-667 FKKLREIIP
+667 
-676 ELNDFYEANKNTPN
+676 
-690 IYLREKPSAKK
+690 
-701 GKASSESGFITPETA
+701 GFITPETA

-753 SPKLFKAALSKINK
+753 SPKLFKAALSKVNK

-832 EKTKFLSISDRLAE
+832 EKTKFLSISDRLVE

-872 DRFSLIGGAG
+872 DRFSLVGGAG

-1135 GLRAGATS
+1135 GLRAGATF
-1143 LNAAWLVTNFP
+1143 LNAAYLTRAFP
-1154 LDFARQMMMSK
+1154 LDFARQAMMSK
-1165 YGLKSPKDLIP
+1165 YGVKGPQDLVP
-1176 WAGYAADFGESLAS
+1176 WSGYAADFAEALAS
-1190 SIKYHLPGR
+1190 SIKNQ
-1199 FSKQDDLYRAY
+1199 FANKQTDLYRAY

-1232 MLRGDDT
+1232 MLRGEDT
-1239 ALAKFIDVSDKYI
+1239 ALAKLIDVSDKYI
-1252 LGTPGKIANALEDTI
+1252 LGTPGKIAGALEDTV

-1288 REKMMREIAYEVRN
+1288 REKVMREIAYEVRN

-1332 VAADVA
+1332 IAADFA
-1338 RLSGRTGTKE
+1338 RLAGRTGTKE

-1354 RVGIAFGLPAT
+1354 RVGIAFGLPAIT
-1365 LLWSLNH
+1365 LWSVNH
-1372 LPENAEDYSKLSER
+1372 TPENAEDYSKLSER
-1386 DKTSFFNIPLSDENG
+1386 DKTSFFNIPLFDKNG

-1416 LRIPKRDIPSIM
+1416 LRIPKRDVPSLM

-1437 FYASQKPQEVYEWA
+1437 FYAGQNPEEVYKWA
-1451 NAMADSISPI
+1451 NAMAESISPI
-1461 SISGNTLAERG
+1461 SISGDTLLERG

-1478 LNPAIRVPFEQISN
+1478 LNPTIRVPFEQISN
-1492 VEFFRKRPIVSPE
+1492 IEFFRKKPIVSPE

-1547 GAVSQFVKKPQEGR
+1547 GAITQFVKKPQEGR
-1561 NELASNPLLSRY
+1561 NDLASNPLLSGY

-1707 LVEWKKADKP
+1707 LVEWKNVPRFPEDKTKR
-1717 SKQPQPTR
+1717 SQPTR